1 MKEKFLDVLKTK
13 NKRRYLNDSKNKT
26 IDVEQIII
34 NMSDDEELFDFIRK
48 NEVEFF
54 NSYYKL
60 IDYIES
66 YVKAESV
73 GGSYHS
79 LVKDE
84 NLDKGFEKMIS
95 NLRELGRGAKQK
107 QAYSTWNKIE
117 YDRTRN
123 KSTFKLCKYGKTMS

>member
-95 NLRELGRGAKQK
+95 NLKNWGEVPNRNRLIALGIKLNMTGPEINQLL
-107 QAYSTWNKIE
+107 
-117 YDRTRN
+117 
-123 KSTFKLCKYGKTMS
+123 KLCKYGKTMS